1 MLEFRLNPGEID
13 LTPETEKYIRERA
26 ARLDT
31 FYDLILTCRVAIEG
45 PVHHH
50 RKGGP
55 FGVLIELDVSGGVVE
70 VTRQEGDDLHVAIRD
85 AFDAAGR
92 RLEDYAR
99 KQHGQVKAEAEV
111 EAPPAEARVI
121 KLFPDEGYG
130 FLEAPDGH
138 EIYFHRNS
146 VFGDEFPRLKIGEVV
161 RFVEEV
167 GDKGPQ
173 ATTVSLLSA

>member
-1 MLEFRLNPGEID
+1 MLEFRIKPGEVD
-13 LTPETEKYIRERA
+13 LTPETEAYIRERA
-26 ARLDT
+26 AHLDA
-31 FYDLILTCRVAIEG
+31 FYDLILTCRVILDA

-55 FGVLIELDVSGGVVE
+55 FGVRIDLDVPGGVLA
-70 VTRQEGDDLHVAIRD
+70 VTRQEADDLHVAIRG

-99 KQHGQVKAEAEV
+99 KQHGQVKTEAIE
-111 EAPPAEARVI
+111 PEARVI

-130 FLEAPDGH
+130 FLEALDGH

-146 VFGDEFPRLKIGEVV
+146 VPGDDFTRLKIGEVV
-161 RFVEEV
+161 RFVEEA

-173 ATTVSLLSA
+173 ATIVSPLGA

>member
-1 MLEFRLNPGEID
+1 MLEFRIKAGEID
-13 LTPETEKYIRERA
+13 LTPETEAYIRERA
-26 ARLDT
+26 EHLDA
-31 FYDLILTCRVAIEG
+31 FYDLILTCRVIVEA

-55 FGVLIELDVSGGVVE
+55 FEVRIDLDVPGGVVA
-70 VTRQEGDDLHVAIRD
+70 VTRQEADDLHVAIRK
-85 AFDAAGR
+85 AFDAAER
-92 RLEDYAR
+92 RLEDYAQKR
-99 KQHGQVKAEAEV
+99 QEEQRQVKTEAG
-111 EAPPAEARVI
+111 PPEARVI

-146 VFGDEFPRLKIGEVV
+146 VLGDDFPRLKIGEVV
-161 RFVEEV
+161 RFIEEE

-173 ATTVSLLSA
+173 ATTVSSLGA

>member
-1 MLEFRLNPGEID
+1 MLEFRIKAGEID
-13 LTPETEKYIRERA
+13 LTPETEAYIRERA
-26 ARLDT
+26 AHLDE
-31 FYDLILTCRVAIEG
+31 FYDLILTCRVTLDA

-55 FGVLIELDVSGGVVE
+55 FGVRIDLDVPGGVVS
-70 VTRQEGDDLHVAIRD
+70 VTRQEADDLHVAVRS
-85 AFDAAGR
+85 AFEAALR

-99 KQHGQVKAEAEV
+99 KQRGQVKTEAV
-111 EAPPAEARVI
+111 QPEARVT

-146 VFGDEFPRLKIGEVV
+146 VLGGDFPQLKIGELV
-161 RFVEEV
+161 RFVEEE

-173 ATTVSLLSA
+173 ATTVCPLS